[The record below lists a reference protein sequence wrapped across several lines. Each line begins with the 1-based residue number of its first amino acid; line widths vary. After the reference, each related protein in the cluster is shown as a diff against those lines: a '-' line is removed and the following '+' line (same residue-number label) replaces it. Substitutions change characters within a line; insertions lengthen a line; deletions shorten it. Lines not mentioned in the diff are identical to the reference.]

1 MPIQIAGTLTAADAK
16 RHIEHPFTVPA
27 GVTAVAIHFRHQAN
41 ADNGLVNMLTLTVFD
56 PVDCRGAGHRGGQG
70 LDGGLLAHAVVINH
84 RTATP
89 GYLPGLIQPGQWRV
103 VIDTHRITSIA
114 PCDYWLDIELADA
127 LVHEDGVQPESLSQN
142 NPEASGVSTSA
153 QWYWGDLHAHTIHS
167 DGSWD
172 IPDLLTAARQ
182 FQLDFVTLTDHN
194 TVSPLAQ
201 MDAATTPT
209 LLTMG
214 GLELTTFYGHA
225 LALGLR
231 HWVDWRVNG
240 NLRTMAQI
248 ADEVRSAGG
257 LFVMAHPKSI
267 GDPVCTG
274 CRWMYLEMMPGNAQ
288 VVEIWNGGP
297 WDSDSNN
304 EEALTLYYAWLNR
317 GYRLVATA
325 GTDVHGWFPAG
336 VRPGFDV
343 VYATGRS
350 EAAILDAIRAGH
362 LFLSSGPHLELT
374 ATLADG
380 QTAMMG
386 DQLPA
391 GHSQLVAAWSS
402 AGTGDR
408 LHLVVNGRRSEPMPV
423 EVAGEQ
429 SWVLAPGEARWCL
442 VELRDAQNRVTAL
455 TNPIFF
461 AGE

>member
-1 MPIQIAGTLTAADAK
+1 MSIQITGTLTAADAK
-16 RHIEHPFTVPA
+16 RHIEHTFTVA
-27 GVTAVAIHFRHQAN
+27 DGVTALAIHFRHQAN
-41 ADNGLVNMLTLTVFD
+41 AENGLVNMLTLTVFD

-70 LDGGLLAHAVVINH
+70 LDDGLLAHDVVIN
-84 RTATP
+84 RATATP
-89 GYLPGLIQPGQWRV
+89 GYRPGPIQPGQWRV
-103 VIDTHRITSIA
+103 VIDTHRITNIA
-114 PCDYWLDIELADA
+114 PADYWLDIELSDA
-127 LVHEDGVQPESLSQN
+127 LIDEGVVQPPSPSQN
-142 NPEASGVSTSA
+142 PLEASEVSKNA
-153 QWYWGDLHAHTIHS
+153 RWYRGDLHAHTVHS

-172 IPDLLTAARQ
+172 LPDLLTAARQ
-182 FQLDFVTLTDHN
+182 FQLDFITLTDHN

-201 MDAATTPT
+201 MDAATTPA

-240 NLRTMAQI
+240 TTRTMPLI
-248 ADEVRSAGG
+248 ADEVRTAGG
-257 LFVMAHPKSI
+257 LFVMAHPKSM

-304 EEALTLYYAWLNR
+304 EEALALYYDWLNR
-317 GYRLVATA
+317 GHRLVATS

-343 VYATGRS
+343 VYATARS

-374 ATLADG
+374 ATGEDG

-386 DQLPA
+386 DTLPA
-391 GHSQLVAAWSS
+391 GRSDIMAAWSS
-402 AGTGDR
+402 AGAADR
-408 LHLVVNGRRSEPMPV
+408 LYLVVNGQRSEPIPV
-423 EVAGEQ
+423 ALAGEHA
-429 SWVLAPGEARWCL
+429 WALAPGEARWCL
-442 VELRDAQNRVTAL
+442 VELRDAQNRVTAI

-461 AGE
+461 V